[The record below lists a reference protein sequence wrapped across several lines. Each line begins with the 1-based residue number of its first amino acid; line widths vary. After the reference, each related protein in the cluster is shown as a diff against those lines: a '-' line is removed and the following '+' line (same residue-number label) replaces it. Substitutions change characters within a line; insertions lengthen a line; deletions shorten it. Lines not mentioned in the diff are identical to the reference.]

1 MLIHMGKEIE
11 NGKFYGKLKKVEKGL
26 LRGRGDHA
34 EGDILAGSGGL
45 LAGVVYG
52 LLKAPMTAGYHKYVG
67 CNNGNNFSGGRE
79 CCCER
84 DEEE

>member
-34 EGDILAGSGGL
+34 EGDILAGSGGVP
-45 LAGVVYG
+45 AGG
-52 LLKAPMTAGYHKYVG
+52 
-67 CNNGNNFSGGRE
+67 SGVRPAE
-79 CCCER
+79 STYDFR
-84 DEEE
+84 LP